1 MRDHALVMLV
11 GKWVWVWN
19 WRRCEGGDVQR
30 VAARLRTA
38 GCAGALVKA
47 FDGPRWFDQGRAW
60 REIAAELK
68 TNGVAVGGWGYCYGN
83 DPVGEAQRA
92 IETAQYGQADLLV
105 LDVEAENKGRPQAAE
120 ELCRRIRDALGP
132 DFPLYF
138 SSFAI
143 ARYHRSFP
151 FEIFHRH
158 CTGAVPQV
166 YWNAFRWPVEQSLGW
181 MYEDHAALGIPPE
194 RIFPAGGLY
203 REGTVRYPPAGEVRE
218 FVQLAAA
225 RGSLGVGFWSY
236 EHMKEEMW
244 QAVASTNIGAPKRR
258 KGCQAQ
264 NSISS
269 TYRYRSSRA
278 AWAISRRKSP
288 RSGGPPRLRRR
299 HACTPCSRVTRSPAS
314 PPPSASTAGSACT
327 RSTAA
332 PSAATRTASTR
343 GRFWQFRRRSLVDR
357 SSYEYLRTSGKRM
370 LSPSVT
376 HQMTPRP
383 AHGEVLVP

>member
-68 TNGVAVGGWGYCYGN
+68 TNGVTVGGWGYCYGN

-105 LDVEAENKGRPQAAE
+105 LDVEAEYKGRPQAAE

-225 RGSLGVGFWSY
+225 RGSRGVGFWSY
-236 EHMKEEMW
+236 EHMNEEMW
-244 QAVASTNIGAPKRR
+244 QAVASTNIGAPKEEE
-258 KGCQAQ
+258 GM
-264 NSISS
+264 SS
-269 TYRYRSSRA
+269 AEFDQLNVSVSQLAGRVGHLEAEVA
-278 AWAISRRKSP
+278 AIRGSAP
-288 RSGGPPRLRRR
+288 VAAPPRMYTVQSGD
-299 HACTPCSRVTRSPAS
+299 TPS
-314 PPPSASTAGSACT
+314 GI
-327 RSTAA
+327 AA
-332 PSAATRTASTR
+332 AFGLDGWQRLYEINR
-343 GRFWQFRRRSLVDR
+343 GTIGGDPNRIYPGQ
-357 SSYEYLRTSGKRM
+357 
-370 LSPSVT
+370 
-376 HQMTPRP
+376 
-383 AHGEVLVP
+383 VLAIP